1 MAGKFLDIKS
11 MMRAVD
17 SRDKTW
23 YDRLSDD
30 DKKLYSPYM
39 TMKWSASVEDYRD
52 FGPESN
58 RTAKE
63 WYIEKTNEK
72 VNKHLWTLSKNHKS
86 LLWRLTA
93 SIGLK
98 DFFFF
103 HKWLTPKKQK
113 TSEKS
118 KMKELQEYY
127 PAMKQADLNVLDAQL
142 TTREWTE
149 IKRQH
154 GNDISSK

>member
-1 MAGKFLDIKS
+1 MAGKFLDIKA

-17 SRDKTW
+17 TRDKTW
-23 YDRLSDD
+23 YERLSDD

-39 TMKWSASVEDYRD
+39 TMKWSASVEDYRE
-52 FGPESN
+52 FGPQSN

-63 WYIEKTNEK
+63 WYVEEINER

-93 SIGLK
+93 GVGLTYHL
-98 DFFFF
+98 F
-103 HKWLTPKKQK
+103 HKWLTPKKK
-113 TSEKS
+113 KSSEKS

-127 PAMKQADLNVLDAQL
+127 PTMKQADLNILDSQL

-149 IKRQH
+149 IKRKH

>member
-1 MAGKFLDIKS
+1 
-11 MMRAVD
+11 
-17 SRDKTW
+17 
-23 YDRLSDD
+23 
-30 DKKLYSPYM
+30 M
-39 TMKWSASVEDYRD
+39 TMKWSASVEDYRE
-52 FGPESN
+52 FGPQSN

-63 WYIEKTNEK
+63 WYVEEINER

-93 SIGLK
+93 GVGLTYHL
-98 DFFFF
+98 F
-103 HKWLTPKKQK
+103 HKWLTPKKK
-113 TSEKS
+113 KSSEKS

-127 PAMKQADLNVLDAQL
+127 PTMKQADLNILDSQL

-149 IKRQH
+149 IKRKH